1 MFQALKI
8 IMHTL
13 CTSYKRNKQ
22 VLKWGE
28 MCNIM
33 RYEILWG
40 QPRKTTAKPIQ
51 CDMSRVT
58 LPISE
63 VLNFEIKKSVQKVSL
78 NSFEKPEIF
87 EKNRLLFI
95 C

>member
-1 MFQALKI
+1 
-8 IMHTL
+8 
-13 CTSYKRNKQ
+13 
-22 VLKWGE
+22 

-51 CDMSRVT
+51 CDMSHVT
-58 LPISE
+58 LPNSE

-78 NSFEKPEIF
+78 NSFEKPKIF
-87 EKNRLLFI
+87 EKNRIYFI
-95 C
+95 F